1 VLYYLYL
8 IVLKIK
14 NKKKN
19 TMNFCQT
26 IKPFLLFYN
35 NNNNNNNNNKRKK
48 SDLVFYIKINY
59 FVLPS
64 IPNQNN

>member
-1 VLYYLYL
+1 
-8 IVLKIK
+8 
-14 NKKKN
+14 
-19 TMNFCQT
+19 MNFCQT